1 MRHIKHPTLCPYF
14 LAGFC
19 PNGRSHPPDN
29 DKVVSCEHGA
39 HARWIKD
46 EDLHPA
52 KPEVRKPRDEE
63 TERKTQDEREDE
75 FWAEMERREEAR
87 QRGEGGVGRWG
98 GMRRRGRG
106 GRNFTRRY

>member
-1 MRHIKHPTLCPYF
+1 M
-14 LAGFC
+14 
-19 PNGRSHPPDN
+19 N
-29 DKVVSCEHGA
+29 CEHGA

-52 KPEVRKPRDEE
+52 KPEVRKARDEE
-63 TERKTQDEREDE
+63 AERRAQDEREDE
-75 FWAEMERREEAR
+75 FWMEMERREEAR

-106 GRNFTRRY
+106 GRSFGRRY